1 MGWVSMAMGWQCYGV
16 GVPIY
21 GVVGWVSMA
30 MGWCCHKVVDVPIY
44 GVALLGVGLHGHG
57 VALLWGGCPHLWGGR
72 VGVPIHRV
80 ALP

>member
-1 MGWVSMAMGWQCYGV
+1 
-16 GVPIY
+16 
-21 GVVGWVSMA
+21 MA